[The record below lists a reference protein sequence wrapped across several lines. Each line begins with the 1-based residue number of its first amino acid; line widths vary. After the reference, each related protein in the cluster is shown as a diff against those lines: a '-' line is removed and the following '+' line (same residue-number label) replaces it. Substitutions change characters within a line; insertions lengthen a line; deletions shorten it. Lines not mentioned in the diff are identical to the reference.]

1 MAAEAL
7 VTRMRRK
14 GSSMTKREN
23 TVKTFGTVV
32 LMAFA
37 AALVAAAA
45 VAAPVKSFPITGSYA
60 GTASTKVDGNTV
72 NIAANGTGSIKL
84 IGAGSIQGAGTG
96 DSSQQPCV
104 PFAGTG
110 TIKGAKG
117 VLSYKVLPNANECGD
132 EGGHVFSVKG
142 NMQVTKAT
150 GALAK
155 AKGVLRFT
163 GVYSRDDG
171 TFNVKLTGTLK
182 K

>member
-1 MAAEAL
+1 VRTFRYVAL
-7 VTRMRRK
+7 
-14 GSSMTKREN
+14 
-23 TVKTFGTVV
+23 
-32 LMAFA
+32 LAFA
-37 AALVAAAA
+37 AAVFAAVAA
-45 VAAPVKSFPITGSYA
+45 AAPVKSIPITGTYA
-60 GTASTKVDGNTV
+60 GTASTKVEGNTV
-72 NIAANGTGSIKL
+72 NIAANGTGKLAL
-84 IGAGSIQGAGTG
+84 IGAGTIQGAGTG

-110 TIKGAKG
+110 TIKGTTG
-117 VLSYKVLPNANECGD
+117 VITYKVLPNASGCGD

-150 GALAK
+150 GKLAK

-171 TFNVKLTGTLK
+171 TFSVKLTGTLK

>member
-1 MAAEAL
+1 
-7 VTRMRRK
+7 VRTIRY
-14 GSSMTKREN
+14 
-23 TVKTFGTVV
+23 VV
-32 LMAFA
+32 LFAFA

-45 VAAPVKSFPITGSYA
+45 VAAPTKSIPIAGNFA
-60 GTASTKVDGNTV
+60 GTASTKVDGSTV
-72 NIAANGTGSIKL
+72 NIAANGTGKLAL
-84 IGAGSIQGAGTG
+84 IGAGTIQGAGTG

-117 VLSYKVLPNANECGD
+117 VISYKVLPNASGCGD

-171 TFNVKLTGTLK
+171 TFSVKLTGTLK